1 MKKTLAKILG
11 ITISLVL
18 IMQSMTVFATTE
30 TQRLENEKEQ
40 NEKEIEEIRKKHE
53 ELEAN
58 KSAAMK
64 TVEELIGKIS
74 TAEAEADDL
83 KAKVDDLSSQIE
95 VKQKDIQQKEQ
106 EYNDLEGMLDDRLI
120 SIYEGEKMTYLNV
133 LLTASSMTD
142 FLAKYNAAS
151 ELIEYDKELMELT
164 KEQKEQIESEKSQLD
179 AQKKELDTA
188 RIQAEAKATE
198 LNSLKKS
205 KQNEVNKLNEDEK
218 KLQQEME
225 ELEDANRKI
234 QAKIKE
240 AEEKYRKQLEEL
252 QKNNGNVPTGSG
264 YFMRPVASGSITTYE
279 YYKSSGKFHG
289 GIDYGVPVGT
299 TVVAAADG
307 VVMTTANLS
316 TSYGTHVVIR
326 HANGMQTYY
335 AHGTKG
341 SICVSPGDTVKK
353 GQKIMLSG
361 STGNSTGPHLH
372 FEVRVAPYK
381 YSSSAKGYGGDSRV
395 NPLLYL

>member
-1 MKKTLAKILG
+1 MKRTLAKILG

-18 IMQSMTVFATTE
+18 IMQSMTVFAITE
-30 TQRLENEKEQ
+30 TQQLENEKEE
-40 NEKEIEEIRKKHE
+40 NEKEIEEIRKKQK

-58 KSAAMK
+58 KSTAMK
-64 TVEELIGKIS
+64 TVEDLIGKIS
-74 TAEAEADDL
+74 TAQAEVDGLTD
-83 KAKVDDLSSQIE
+83 KVNELNSQIK
-95 VKQKDIQQKEQ
+95 VKQEDIQQKEQ

-151 ELIEYDKELMELT
+151 ELIEYDKELMEMT
-164 KEQKEQIESEKSQLD
+164 QKQKEQIESEKSQLET
-179 AQKKELDTA
+179 QKKELNTA
-188 RIQAEAKATE
+188 KIQAEAKTTE

-225 ELEDANRKI
+225 ELEEANRKI
-234 QAKIKE
+234 QKEIKA
-240 AEEKYRKQLEEL
+240 AEERYRKQLEEL
-252 QKNNGNVPTGSG
+252 QKNHGNVTTGSG
-264 YFMRPVASGSITTYE
+264 YFMRPVASGSITAKE
-279 YYKSSGKFHG
+279 YYSSGKFHG

-372 FEVRVAPYK
+372 FEVRVSPYN